1 MKKILT
7 KKRDIT
13 FDLKVW
19 QCDIW
24 FSIKPGIPHSRLPLN
39 YANPL
44 NLFHL
49 FSRGIDRC
57 SSNEWAIY
65 LHGNKTNTNNHM
77 VSCVY
82 TCIFLSIETVI
93 WKNNKN
99 VFCNICLRFKNE
111 VYINAL
117 LTNYW
122 YAYTR
127 TLIKWL
133 FKFSKVK
140 KTLTNIWYTVN
151 TSTDTKDENG
161 NK

>member
-57 SSNEWAIY
+57 SSNEWPIY
-65 LHGNKTNTNNHM
+65 LYGNKTNTNNHM

-82 TCIFLSIETVI
+82 TCIFLSIDRHMQKKLQTRLYNIFVNIKLDFRIYRLILI
-93 WKNNKN
+93 WLKRSLYQHS
-99 VFCNICLRFKNE
+99 I
-111 VYINAL
+111 
-117 LTNYW
+117 
-122 YAYTR
+122 
-127 TLIKWL
+127 
-133 FKFSKVK
+133 
-140 KTLTNIWYTVN
+140 
-151 TSTDTKDENG
+151 D
-161 NK
+161 

>member
-24 FSIKPGIPHSRLPLN
+24 FSMNPGIPHSTLPLN

-57 SSNEWAIY
+57 SSNEWPIY

-82 TCIFLSIETVI
+82 TCIFLSIDRHMQKYKRDSITFLWI
-93 WKNNKN
+93 SN
-99 VFCNICLRFKNE
+99 
-111 VYINAL
+111 
-117 LTNYW
+117 LTLEYAGSTLYW
-122 YAYTR
+122 
-127 TLIKWL
+127 LSIGMHKH
-133 FKFSKVK
+133 KP
-140 KTLTNIWYTVN
+140 
-151 TSTDTKDENG
+151 
-161 NK
+161 

>member
-24 FSIKPGIPHSRLPLN
+24 FSMNPGIPHSTLPLN

-57 SSNEWAIY
+57 SSNEWPIY
-65 LHGNKTNTNNHM
+65 LYGNKTNTNNHM

-82 TCIFLSIETVI
+82 TCIFLSVDRHMEKYKRDSITFLWISNLTLEYAGLYE
-93 WKNNKN
+93 
-99 VFCNICLRFKNE
+99 F
-111 VYINAL
+111 NAL

-122 YAYTR
+122 YA
-127 TLIKWL
+127 
-133 FKFSKVK
+133 
-140 KTLTNIWYTVN
+140 
-151 TSTDTKDENG
+151 
-161 NK
+161 